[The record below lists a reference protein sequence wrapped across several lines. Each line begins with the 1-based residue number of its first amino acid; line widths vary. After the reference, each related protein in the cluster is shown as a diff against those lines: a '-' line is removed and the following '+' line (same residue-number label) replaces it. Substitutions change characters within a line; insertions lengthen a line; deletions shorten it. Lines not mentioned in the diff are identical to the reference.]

1 MEGCWDQSFHFSYF
15 YLIFGSGDF
24 EASKP
29 TFHLAPLPLFLAA
42 IGLNFKNSAQIYS
55 STVNQNS
62 KIWVIDF
69 YLHDEILLKFLNN
82 LRNVRG
88 ISVRANQE
96 SPINKLL
103 YFSRCR
109 PFE

>member
-1 MEGCWDQSFHFSYF
+1 MHFKHLGSSAVVEIQKLTDLPF
-15 YLIFGSGDF
+15 LLLLPYLWQWGFRGL
-24 EASKP
+24 KP

-42 IGLNFKNSAQIYS
+42 IGLNFKNFAQIYS

-62 KIWVIDF
+62 KVWVNDF
-69 YLHDEILLKFLNN
+69 YLHDEILLKFLNI

-96 SPINKLL
+96 FP
-103 YFSRCR
+103 
-109 PFE
+109 